1 LRSGAESYQQPTF
14 SPGRPSHSRRTS
26 DSP

>member
-14 SPGRPSHSRRTS
+14 SPGRQSHSRRTS
-26 DSP
+26 DPP